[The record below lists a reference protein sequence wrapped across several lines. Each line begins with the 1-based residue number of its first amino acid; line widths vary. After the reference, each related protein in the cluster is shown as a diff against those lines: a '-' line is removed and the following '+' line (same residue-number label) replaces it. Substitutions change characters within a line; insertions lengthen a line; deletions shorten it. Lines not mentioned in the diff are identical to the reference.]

1 MEIKAA
7 IFDMDGTLID
17 SLFFWDDA
25 WKRVGKKY
33 LQNEDFY
40 PSEEVFR
47 KMQAMPLRDAM
58 IYANSIYSFTADNDE
73 LSDFIYSELEDH
85 YINRVTVKKGAIELL
100 EHLQSTGMKLCL
112 ASATAMKYLKIAL
125 HAQGLDKFFPIV
137 LSCADYGVGKDTP
150 YIYEKALEALG
161 VSADESYVFED
172 SHIALRSAG
181 SIGIHTVGVYDRYNY
196 CDSLKENAELFIGQD
211 MSLSDIIE
219 FI

>member
-1 MEIKAA
+1 
-7 IFDMDGTLID
+7 
-17 SLFFWDDA
+17 
-25 WKRVGKKY
+25 
-33 LQNEDFY
+33 
-40 PSEEVFR
+40 
-47 KMQAMPLRDAM
+47 M

-85 YINRVTVKKGAIELL
+85 YVNRVTVKKGAIELL

-196 CDSLKENAELFIGQD
+196 CDAIKENAEIFISAD
-211 MSLSDIIE
+211 MALSDFIE